1 MYAKVPAIDGI
12 PQVGTRFLH
21 LGVSISDNEAVVHV
35 EGDALDP
42 GWVELTEEEYRQYVP
57 ESEYVEPVPQPETT
71 EQKLARLEQQNLIL
85 MGAIADLYEEIL
97 LKEESE

>member
-21 LGVSISDNEAVVHV
+21 LGVGISDNEAVVHV

-42 GWVELTEEEYRQYVP
+42 GWVEMTEEEYRQYVP
-57 ESEYVEPVPQPETT
+57 ESEHAPQPEPAD
-71 EQKLARLEQQNLIL
+71 QKLARLEQQNLIL